1 MAPKTPIKNEPI
13 DLSKQKIFTPERN
26 PITPV
31 KLVDRQQTEPWTPTA
46 NLKMLISA
54 ASPDIRDRE
63 KKKGLFR
70 PIENKEDALTGSLQ
84 VSRLCCRG
92 LCRNVKFLLVLK
104 TQNSQ
109 LFSYY

>member
-26 PITPV
+26 PNTPV
-31 KLVDRQQTEPWTPTA
+31 KLVDRQQAEPWTPTA

-70 PIENKEDALTGSLQ
+70 PIENKDNVFTDSLQ
-84 VSRLCCRG
+84 VNRLYSQG
-92 LCRNVKFLLVLK
+92 LL
-104 TQNSQ
+104 
-109 LFSYY
+109 

>member
-31 KLVDRQQTEPWTPTA
+31 KLVDQRQQTEPWTPTA

-70 PIENKEDALTGSLQ
+70 PIENKDDAFTDSLQ
-84 VSRLCCRG
+84 VNRLHSSG
-92 LCRNVKFLLVLK
+92 FTEFLNFYLIICM
-104 TQNSQ
+104 S
-109 LFSYY
+109 